1 MKWILYIYKMETQS
15 LSAHLH
21 ADGLEYTYYL
31 LCWLYSRQDLSD
43 SLVDSQWPKAHLL
56 KAVYWDAGTK
66 IKSRPT

>member
-1 MKWILYIYKMETQS
+1 MDIQS
-15 LSAHLH
+15 LFTHLH

-31 LCWLYSRQDLSD
+31 MCWFNGSQDLSD

>member
-1 MKWILYIYKMETQS
+1 METQS

-43 SLVDSQWPKAHLL
+43 SLVDSQ
-56 KAVYWDAGTK
+56 
-66 IKSRPT
+66 